1 MCTNI
6 YLTMMF
12 NSLSKFFL
20 MCFKMDVSVNTEFYD
35 FMVCDVT
42 IA

>member
-1 MCTNI
+1 MYINI

-20 MCFKMDVSVNTEFYD
+20 MCFKMDVSVTEFYG